1 MMFYLGRFLRDDR
14 GAASIEFVAVFPLL
28 AAIMAAYLEM
38 GWLMTKQMMLDRGL
52 DVTMRQIRIA
62 SAGEVSHDTIKGAIC
77 ANALIM
83 IDCENSLKVQ
93 LIPYE
98 TATPSDFN
106 GADCYDREAEVNIA
120 SDFTAAGGGRDELMF
135 VRACVL
141 VDFLLPGGG
150 LGFYFTQRTPGNGY
164 AMVSYSAFKNEP
176 I

>member
-77 ANALIM
+77 ANALI
-83 IDCENSLKVQ
+83 
-93 LIPYE
+93 
-98 TATPSDFN
+98 
-106 GADCYDREAEVNIA
+106 
-120 SDFTAAGGGRDELMF
+120 
-135 VRACVL
+135 
-141 VDFLLPGGG
+141 
-150 LGFYFTQRTPGNGY
+150 
-164 AMVSYSAFKNEP
+164 
-176 I
+176 